1 MNSEKG
7 KEARVLKRIGAAL
20 VLLALLLSAAGCGGI
35 IKKDYLSVQP
45 HVEPSSAAPAQE
57 PEEQPPLVG
66 NRNELRGTV
75 LSFVRDWTELGTI
88 RVRDYDGDIAAD
100 LSETMEYITREDP
113 IGAYAVDYA
122 DAELLGSASYGTIEV
137 RLVFRRS
144 AAEIDAIVTVSG
156 SAGAEEKIRAALNNF
171 DTALTLRIRNYAET
185 DFAAQIRKY
194 CLSNPAQ
201 MPVLP
206 EVSAS
211 VYPQEGETRI
221 LELHF
226 TYSAT
231 RDEMRAMQNSVSTLL
246 SSASAYVRAEED
258 GMERM
263 QRLFRYLIMRISY
276 TAAEEP
282 VDCPA
287 YSLLKERLAS
297 SLSFASVVCA
307 ECSQSET
314 PCEIVEGTRDG
325 QSWAWNRIRLG
336 GETYYVDLMRS
347 WELQEADLSLLSRED
362 LLNLGYAWE
371 KAS

>member
-1 MNSEKG
+1 MDVPLESGNTVMRFPETDASSGVLHAAFVATHLTCALESE
-7 KEARVLKRIGAAL
+7 
-20 VLLALLLSAAGCGGI
+20 
-35 IKKDYLSVQP
+35 
-45 HVEPSSAAPAQE
+45 H
-57 PEEQPPLVG
+57 
-66 NRNELRGTV
+66 
-75 LSFVRDWTELGTI
+75 
-88 RVRDYDGDIAAD
+88 
-100 LSETMEYITREDP
+100 
-113 IGAYAVDYA
+113 
-122 DAELLGSASYGTIEV
+122 
-137 RLVFRRS
+137 
-144 AAEIDAIVTVSG
+144 
-156 SAGAEEKIRAALNNF
+156 
-171 DTALTLRIRNYAET
+171 LTET

-246 SSASAYVRAEED
+246 SSASAYVRAEEA

-282 VDCPA
+282 MDCPA

-297 SLSFASVVCA
+297 SLAFASVVCA
-307 ECSQSET
+307 ECSQSEI

-371 KAS
+371 NAS